1 MFECCTA
8 SNKGTNFL
16 CQLSLDDHITQF
28 ELLPDIS
35 SPRIQRSFSKLE
47 LVFSVQLGSL
57 DFLGT
62 VKVQLLVS
70 YPLESY
76 YRESNSLSL
85 FSIRPFMSRKLTILF
100 LTSQFRRKCHQFKHI
115 DEAQFYLLPFA
126 P

>member
-8 SNKGTNFL
+8 SNKATHFF
-16 CQLSLDDHITQF
+16 CQLYLHDHIPQF
-28 ELLPDIS
+28 ELLPDIL
-35 SPRIQRSFSKLE
+35 SPRVQRFLSKLE

-76 YRESNSLSL
+76 YRESNPLSL

-100 LTSQFRRKCHQFKHI
+100 LTSQSHRKCQQFKHI
-115 DEAQFYLLPFA
+115 EAQFDLVPFA